1 MSKSVSDKCGLHDCI
16 LLGVGLKCA
25 PGKKFV
31 AAETGNGKCEGCPS
45 GTFNAKDDSSTKCAA
60 HNPCA
65 DTTVKEA
72 GTASKDAVCNP
83 GMFIYIHSRHTY
95 MSLVLRV

>member
-1 MSKSVSDKCGLHDCI
+1 MLVSVT
-16 LLGVGLKCA
+16 KCA
-25 PGKKFV
+25 AGKKFV
-31 AAETGNGKCEGCPS
+31 AAKNGDPSKCQGCAS
-45 GTFNAKDDSSTKCAA
+45 GTFNANDDSSTKCAA

-83 GMFIYIHSRHTY
+83 GMFIYIHMTHTY